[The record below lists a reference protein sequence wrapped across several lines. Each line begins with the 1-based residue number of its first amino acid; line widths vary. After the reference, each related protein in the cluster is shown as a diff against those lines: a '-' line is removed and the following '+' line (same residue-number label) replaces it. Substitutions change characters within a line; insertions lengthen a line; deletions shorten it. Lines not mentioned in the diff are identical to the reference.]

1 MTTTQ
6 GRRTGRILSI
16 ALAASLLAASPAFA
30 EDFAAG
36 DAGPVPGDAALPGWQ
51 FTIAPY
57 FWGAGITGDVAQF
70 GLPTTRIDQSF
81 SDILDSLEFAGM
93 IVGEAR
99 YGPYSV
105 STDLSY
111 VQTSESERTPLGI
124 LARRVRVTSKSLRW
138 ATLAGY
144 TVYEDAR
151 FRLDAKAGVQLSSV
165 ETRIK
170 VSGGLLGT
178 RTRTDGETWVDGLAG
193 LRARISLSERFY
205 LTAWGYAGAG
215 GADFAWDALG
225 GAGYNFTPNTSAF
238 LGYRANG
245 VDYRDGGFI
254 YDVVQH
260 GPVAGLVFRF

>member
-1 MTTTQ
+1 MTTTR
-6 GRRTGRILSI
+6 GRLTGRFLSC
-16 ALAASLLAASPAFA
+16 ALAASLCAASPAFA
-30 EDFAAG
+30 ADFATEG
-36 DAGPVPGDAALPGWQ
+36 AAPPPAEETLPGWQ

-57 FWGAGITGDVAQF
+57 FWGAGVTGDIAQF

-81 SDILDSLEFAGM
+81 SEILDSLEFAGM

-111 VQTSESERTPLGI
+111 VQTSESERTPLGL

-151 FRLDAKAGVQLSSV
+151 IRLDAKAGVQLSQV
-165 ETRIK
+165 ETRIR

-178 RTRTDGETWVDGLAG
+178 RTRTDDATWVDGLAG
-193 LRARISLSERFY
+193 LRARIALSERFY

-215 GADFAWDALG
+215 GSDFAWDALA

-238 LGYRANG
+238 LGYRGNG
-245 VDYRDGGFI
+245 VDYRDGGFV